1 MPKPVQTPHVTPVAK
16 DIFQVRLPLP
26 FALTSVNCY
35 LLAGDEGWTIVDT
48 GLNTSRARA
57 AWLAAFDELQIR
69 PADIRQIVL
78 THSHPDHYGLSG
90 WLQELAN
97 FAPQVYMTAQADEF
111 VRYVWHVSDTWQ
123 SLLRG
128 YLKRSGL
135 QPSMETEILTDTT
148 LMRERVQPFPEQ
160 IEYLVPGGS
169 VQLGN
174 RTFQIIKAEGHSDDQ
189 VVFYDPLDK
198 LLLAGDQVLMRITPN
213 IGLWPTTQP
222 QPLRRYLASL
232 TGLTN
237 LEVNLALPGHGRII
251 TDFRGR
257 IQELITHHDQ
267 RLEQM
272 LAAVEPQGV
281 TAYEISRRVFKYDS
295 FSTHEIRFA
304 VAETLAHLEYLVA
317 EGRLLQLDDE
327 DLWRFVPN
335 R

>member
-1 MPKPVQTPHVTPVAK
+1 MPKPVQTQHVTQVAK

-57 AWLAAFDELQIR
+57 TWREAFTLLEIK
-69 PADIRQIVL
+69 PPDIHQIVL

-90 WLQELAN
+90 WLQELAH
-97 FAPQVYMTAQADEF
+97 FTPQVYMTAQADEF

-123 SLLRG
+123 SQLRS
-128 YLKRSGL
+128 YLQRSGL
-135 QPSMETEILTDTT
+135 QPSMETEILTDTS

-174 RTFQIIKAEGHSDDQ
+174 RTFRIIKAEGHSDDQ

-222 QPLRRYLASL
+222 QPLRRYLTSL
-232 TGLTN
+232 TGLTD
-237 LEVNLALPGHGRII
+237 LEVNLALPGHGRLI
-251 TDFRGR
+251 TDFQGR
-257 IQELITHHDQ
+257 IQELIAHHDQ

-272 LAAVEPQGV
+272 LAAVEPHGV
-281 TAYEISRRVFKYDS
+281 TAYDISRRVFTYDN

-317 EGRLLQLDDE
+317 EGRLLQLEDDE
-327 DLWRFVPN
+327 FWRFVPN